1 MSENYAPKSAVG
13 RWFNDRLPLLNL
25 IYGQLFHNPSGILLL
40 DKPESRFNPM
50 DGINLVSQFINL
62 LLQKSHLNNYIFF

>member
-1 MSENYAPKSAVG
+1 MITLWTSIHKVIFLTQAGYRMASQA
-13 RWFNDRLPLLNL
+13 
-25 IYGQLFHNPSGILLL
+25 GQLFHSPSGILLL